1 MEGNKSQ
8 KLFKKKLRIF
18 FLVVLV
24 LSLMKQIEV
33 EVEGLSLLTE
43 TTAPPSPQTGWDNQM
58 DGSASC

>member
-1 MEGNKSQ
+1 
-8 KLFKKKLRIF
+8 
-18 FLVVLV
+18 
-24 LSLMKQIEV
+24 MKQIEV